1 MTNTLSAFPGRFA
14 RPSRL
19 IAIRAGL
26 AALLAAFG
34 AAATQAD
41 ALPGSDARPTVRA
54 FTPDK
59 AREQWR
65 AVRERQEILDR
76 ELRNGDPNRISLAK
90 QKLDKAAQEL
100 LAAQEEQGN

>member
-1 MTNTLSAFPGRFA
+1 MTNILSAFPGRFA

-19 IAIRAGL
+19 VAIGAGL
-26 AALLAAFG
+26 ATLLAAFG

-41 ALPGSDARPTVRA
+41 AAPGSDARPTVHE
-54 FTPDK
+54 FTDK
-59 AREQWR
+59 VREQRR

-76 ELRNGDPNRISLAK
+76 ELRNGDPNRISRAK

-100 LAAQEEQGN
+100 LAVEGEQGN